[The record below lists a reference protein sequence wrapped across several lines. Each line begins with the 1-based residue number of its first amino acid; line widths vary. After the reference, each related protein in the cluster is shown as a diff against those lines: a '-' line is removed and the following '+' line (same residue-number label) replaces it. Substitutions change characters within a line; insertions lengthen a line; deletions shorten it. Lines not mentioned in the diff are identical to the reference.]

1 MVLVLC
7 LLSNVYI
14 CTQFHGNN
22 SKGFR
27 AFEGLLFPYS
37 GFSKGHNSVKT
48 VGSVM
53 ALVLCILPD
62 LALYLY
68 KVS

>member
-1 MVLVLC
+1 MLRHTC
-7 LLSNVYI
+7 I
-14 CTQFHGNN
+14 KFHENI

-27 AFEGLLFPYS
+27 AIEGLLFPFS
-37 GFSKGHNSVKT
+37 GFSKGHDSVNT
-48 VGSVM
+48 DGRVM
-53 ALVLCILPD
+53 VLVLCILSD